1 MQNSVGKTAFLSLG
15 LLLLVACGKPAE
27 SVAPAKQ
34 VVNVAVV
41 QDGNTVSSAVSVK
54 PAASV
59 DDAVIT
65 SAAAPVVAVADSTV
79 GAALYQRN
87 CFACHDTAVAGA
99 PRRGD
104 KAAWAPRLAKGKDA
118 LHASAIRGLNA
129 MPAKGGS
136 GAPDADVMAAVDY
149 MLATV
154 Q

>member
-1 MQNSVGKTAFLSLG
+1 MQTSAAKSVILG
-15 LLLLVACGKPAE
+15 LGFLLLAACGKSAE
-27 SVAPAKQ
+27 PVAPAKQ

-41 QDGNTVSSAVSVK
+41 QEGAAVSSAVSVK

-59 DDAVIT
+59 DAVIT
-65 SAAAPVVAVADSTV
+65 SASAPVVAADNTV

-99 PRRGD
+99 PRMGD
-104 KAAWAPRLAKGKDA
+104 KLRWAPRLAKGKDA
-118 LHASAIRGLNA
+118 LYASALHGLNA

-136 GAPDADVMAAVDY
+136 GASDADVKAAVDY

>member
-1 MQNSVGKTAFLSLG
+1 MQNSIGKTAILSLG
-15 LLLLVACGKPAE
+15 LLLLAACGKPTE
-27 SVAPAKQ
+27 PVAPAKQ
-34 VVNVAVV
+34 VLNVAVV
-41 QDGNTVSSAVSVK
+41 QEGATVSSAVSVK
-54 PAASV
+54 PAASG
-59 DDAVIT
+59 DAVIT
-65 SAAAPVVAVADSTV
+65 SAAAPGAVVADNTV
-79 GAALYQRN
+79 GATLYQRN

-118 LHASAIRGLNA
+118 LHASAIRVLNA

-136 GAPDADVMAAVDY
+136 GAPDADVKAAVDY

>member
-1 MQNSVGKTAFLSLG
+1 MQTSVAKSVILSLG
-15 LLLLVACGKPAE
+15 FLLLAACGKPAE
-27 SVAPAKQ
+27 PLAPAKQ

-41 QDGNTVSSAVSVK
+41 QEGAAVSSAVSVK

-59 DDAVIT
+59 DAIIT
-65 SAAAPVVAVADSTV
+65 SASAPAVAAADNTV

-118 LHASAIRGLNA
+118 LYASAIRGLNA

-136 GAPDADVMAAVDY
+136 GAPDADVKAAVDY

>member
-1 MQNSVGKTAFLSLG
+1 MQTSVAKSAILSMG
-15 LLLLVACGKPAE
+15 FLLLVACGKPTE
-27 SVAPAKQ
+27 PVAPAKQ
-34 VVNVAVV
+34 AENVAVLK
-41 QDGNTVSSAVSVK
+41 DGNTVSSAVSVK
-54 PAASV
+54 PAASS
-59 DDAVIT
+59 
-65 SAAAPVVAVADSTV
+65 SAAAPVAALADNTV